1 MDTTIKGYKTA
12 GFWFGLAATALAAI
26 VAGGSDLGP
35 AASAVALAVSGLTA
49 AGYAAFRAFKKSEDP
64 KKPAWKTSEFWLSIA
79 AAAVTGLYASG
90 VIGDGGTVDKVIGVV
105 AMLLGALGYSAVKPA
120 KK

>member
-1 MDTTIKGYKTA
+1 MENKPGFKTP
-12 GFWFGLAATALAAI
+12 GFWLGLAATVAAAL

-35 AASAVALAVSGLTA
+35 AASAVALAGSALAA

-79 AAAVTGLYASG
+79 AAAVTALYASG
-90 VIGDGGTVDKVIGVV
+90 AIGDGGTADKAIGVA
-105 AMLLGALGYSAVKPA
+105 AMILGALGYSVAKP
-120 KK
+120 KKV